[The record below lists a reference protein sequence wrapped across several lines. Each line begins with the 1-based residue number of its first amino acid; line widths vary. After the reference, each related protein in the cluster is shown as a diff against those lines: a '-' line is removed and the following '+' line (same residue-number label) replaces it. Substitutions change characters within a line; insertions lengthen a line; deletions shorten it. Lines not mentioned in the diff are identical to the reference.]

1 MASQNDLSAQQAASP
16 LPLPLDLSNSRRS
29 CQAAQHRAMAG
40 FVDAAAEAEPEWS
53 RPEVNEDMVS
63 FPFVVPGGAI

>member
-1 MASQNDLSAQQAASP
+1 MASQYDLSAQQAASP

-53 RPEVNEDMVS
+53 RPEVNEGMVN